1 MGSSMLN
8 EHQMHRVNRILF
20 IVVLVTTI
28 FGLIG
33 NMAQL
38 ATSGLAPIRSIL
50 PILCL
55 VVNLVITIILK
66 VAKKESTLYQYEAV
80 GFSIAYCMMLLL
92 SRGPA
97 TFTYLIP
104 LMIVTM
110 MYLNIKTS
118 VLLGIV
124 LFVLNVIRVILN
136 FIMLDWATALEN
148 SMCEI
153 ITVLLTVLTTI
164 MGTHLLTQFIKE
176 NMNEIEGAAIE
187 RSRVYD
193 RIIKITGEV
202 NKDIELLNESLDDI
216 DSSTAHVCTALEQ
229 IGDGNTENV
238 RAVELQTQMT
248 SEIQG
253 FLDETNR
260 ITVDAVNISADMME
274 VLCKSLEDMESLVYK
289 THETTEVGNQMKAA
303 AQRQQNSS
311 EDARNITDIILNI
324 SSQTNL
330 LALNASIEAARAGE
344 AGRGFAVVANEIS
357 NLASQTKNS
366 TEQITKI
373 LHDLM
378 DNAGDVSEKADQTVI
393 MADSQANLVE
403 ETMRLLNE
411 TKERSNELQSTLQ
424 QIKNDMDKIHSSND
438 EVVNSTA
445 TLLATSE
452 EFTASTSDTISAS
465 QDNVQKVEKSRTLMA
480 EILEKM
486 QELAQ

>member
-33 NMAQL
+33 NIAQL
-38 ATSGLAPIRSIL
+38 ATSGLPPIRSIL
-50 PILCL
+50 PIICL

-66 VAKKESTLYQYEAV
+66 VTKKESTLYQYEAV

-110 MYLNIKTS
+110 MYLNIKIS

-164 MGTHLLTQFIKE
+164 MGTHLLTQFIRE

-216 DSSTAHVCTALEQ
+216 DRSTAHVCTALEQ
-229 IGDGNTENV
+229 IGDGNAENV

-393 MADSQANLVE
+393 MADSQTNLVE

-438 EVVNSTA
+438 EVVNSTS

-465 QDNVQKVEKSRTLMA
+465 QDNVEKVEKSRALMA

-486 QELAQ
+486 QELVQ